1 MINYLSQ
8 QKNWQSQLSDTINRV
23 DELLT
28 LLELPQLLETSYN
41 PRQNNFP
48 LRVPRA
54 FVEKMQKGD
63 PNDPLLLQVLPDKRA
78 LQQIT
83 GYVTDPLAENEHNPQ
98 QGLIHKYQSRVL
110 ITVTG
115 ACAIHCRYCFRQ
127 HFDYKANTPNSKKK
141 QTVLDYIR
149 TQENVNEVILSGG
162 DPLSLNN
169 QRLFSW
175 LNDLAELEQINTIRI
190 HTRFPVVIPERL
202 DDELLDFFTNM
213 NAEKVRL
220 IMVIHCNHANEID
233 DNTASYLTKLQ
244 KTGVSLLN
252 QAVLLKGVNDTVEAQ
267 VALSHRL
274 FQAGVLP
281 YYLFVLDKVAGAS
294 YFDHDEKFAIDLYW
308 QMIEHLSGYLV
319 PKLARE
325 IANKP
330 FKTPIDVYSLIR

>member
-1 MINYLSQ
+1 MINYLAS
-8 QKNWQSQLSDTINRV
+8 QKNWQSQLSDTINRL

-28 LLELPQLLETSYN
+28 VLELPELLETSYN

-54 FVEKMQKGD
+54 FVAKMQKGN

-78 LQQIT
+78 LQPIT
-83 GYVTDPLAENEHNPQ
+83 GYVADPLAENEHNPQ

-127 HFDYKANTPNSKKK
+127 HFDYKVNTPNSKQK
-141 QTVLDYIR
+141 QQVLAYIK
-149 TQENVNEVILSGG
+149 TQPNVNEVILSGG

-169 QRLFSW
+169 ERLFSW
-175 LNDLAELEQINTIRI
+175 LNDLAELEQIQTIRI

-202 DDELLDFFTNM
+202 DDELLDFFNKM

-233 DNTASYLTKLQ
+233 DNTARHLT
-244 KTGVSLLN
+244 
-252 QAVLLKGVNDTVEAQ
+252 
-267 VALSHRL
+267 
-274 FQAGVLP
+274 
-281 YYLFVLDKVAGAS
+281 
-294 YFDHDEKFAIDLYW
+294 
-308 QMIEHLSGYLV
+308 
-319 PKLARE
+319 
-325 IANKP
+325 
-330 FKTPIDVYSLIR
+330 